1 MKKSLLIIIAGLIF
15 ANTNTM
21 FAQQNVQQRPYI
33 QIKQYINKNVL
44 PFIKTQKES
53 LTASLNEN
61 EKEVLKNIENDLE
74 AFRNQGKQIRES
86 MKGNYNESMAE
97 LRKKSFN
104 AIIARADS
112 LLANHPGAV
121 SAYKKAY
128 SAEKEKWEKD
138 LADIMPNRNGAPAK
152 RGIIPRLENPSY
164 ALLWNENNNF
174 WHYGQKNMRHAAR
187 KGMKNRMFTPET
199 KEKIRKYAETNIIP
213 VIEKEQK
220 EFEKTLSKKEL
231 KKIEEA
237 RQLIAKRKDAVFA
250 MWNDNGS
257 RFQTGDSARLA
268 MQIEMQKAML
278 PVREIALKHYN
289 EIEKHISAIKEN
301 IPHWREEIMSI
312 VSENTRFNKTNAKM
326 PPFIHNK
333 IKRINRP
340 EAFLIFDKSVFER
353 YAPANNS
360 K

>member
-1 MKKSLLIIIAGLIF
+1 
-15 ANTNTM
+15 
-21 FAQQNVQQRPYI
+21 
-33 QIKQYINKNVL
+33 
-44 PFIKTQKES
+44 
-53 LTASLNEN
+53 
-61 EKEVLKNIENDLE
+61 
-74 AFRNQGKQIRES
+74 
-86 MKGNYNESMAE
+86 
-97 LRKKSFN
+97 
-104 AIIARADS
+104 
-112 LLANHPGAV
+112 
-121 SAYKKAY
+121 
-128 SAEKEKWEKD
+128 
-138 LADIMPNRNGAPAK
+138 
-152 RGIIPRLENPSY
+152 
-164 ALLWNENNNF
+164 
-174 WHYGQKNMRHAAR
+174 MRHAAR
-187 KGMKNRMFTPET
+187 KDMKNRMFTPET

-257 RFQTGDSARLA
+257 KFQTGDSARLA

-278 PVREIALKHYN
+278 PVREIALKHYS